1 MAIVF
6 VWMEVETQ
14 RYDPPASKLTWE
26 LVIKKILGRSTD
38 DAVVEEQEPELA
50 KVLDVYEVR
59 LAQSK
64 YLGGDSISLA
74 DLHHLPTL
82 CYLMGSRV
90 KTVFNSRPHVSAW
103 CADILARPAFKKVVA
118 MRNNQLLTPYI
129 SSGIILEV
137 FKLWIKGCKIIV
149 LDVPL
154 LFEAK
159 MDKWT
164 KPIIVVWVNTETQ
177 LQRLMA
183 RDGTTAEEANS
194 RINAQMSLDLK
205 RDKADIV
212 IDNSGSL
219 EDLNEQFRE
228 VLVHV
233 KNPLTW
239 TEFGLSRD
247 GAITAFFPLLFGV
260 IICWRAL

>member
-1 MAIVF
+1 MAIKVHGNWFAIAPMRVFSCLNEKGLDYEFVPLDLRAESRAITRYIAQAYSDKGTPLISKDPKEMAFVF

-26 LVIKKILGRSTD
+26 LGIKSILGRSTD

-103 CADILARPAFKKVVA
+103 CAYILARPAFKKVVA
-118 MRNNQLLTPYI
+118 MRNNQ
-129 SSGIILEV
+129 
-137 FKLWIKGCKIIV
+137 
-149 LDVPL
+149 
-154 LFEAK
+154 
-159 MDKWT
+159 
-164 KPIIVVWVNTETQ
+164 
-177 LQRLMA
+177 
-183 RDGTTAEEANS
+183 
-194 RINAQMSLDLK
+194 
-205 RDKADIV
+205 
-212 IDNSGSL
+212 
-219 EDLNEQFRE
+219 
-228 VLVHV
+228 
-233 KNPLTW
+233 
-239 TEFGLSRD
+239 
-247 GAITAFFPLLFGV
+247 
-260 IICWRAL
+260 